1 MTKLK
6 KLLESYTEF
15 ISIPWSH
22 NIDPEQRIVFCVY
35 NEIDENRIRAKV
47 GEFEIATKQAGH
59 DWNLFDLT
67 DIYPKFVINEKYAEK
82 LYRTPSKAK
91 TAIGSRFLPHII
103 EEYESFLK
111 NIPND
116 PESVVAVL
124 GAGTLYSVI
133 RVKEVV
139 DQIAPLFL
147 GKLVVFF
154 PGRFS
159 ENNYR
164 LLDGYDG
171 WSYRAIPIL
180 DM

>member
-15 ISIPWSH
+15 ISIPWTH

-35 NEIDENRIRAKV
+35 NEIDENRVRAKI
-47 GEFEIATKQAGH
+47 GEFELATKQAGH
-59 DWNLFDLT
+59 GWNLYDIT
-67 DIYPKFVINEKYAEK
+67 DIYPKWIVHEKYVEK
-82 LYRTPSKAK
+82 LFKNPSKVG
-91 TAIGSRFLPHII
+91 TAIGSRFLPHIVS
-103 EEYESFLK
+103 EYESFL
-111 NIPND
+111 NTIPNN
-116 PESVVAVL
+116 PESVVAVI
-124 GAGTLYSVI
+124 GAGTLYSVV

-139 DQIAPLFL
+139 DVIAPKFS